1 MKMRTEL
8 HLRRDITITSTW
20 QSVTDE
26 DFDSIKDM
34 LLDRLQNG
42 TGVIAVLTQVGAI
55 EREAYVLV
63 PRIDYVIVETQPN
76 GDE

>member
-1 MKMRTEL
+1 MKLRTEL

-42 TGVIAVLTQVGAI
+42 TGVIAVLTQVGI
-55 EREAYVLV
+55 TEREAYVSV
-63 PRIDYVIVETQPN
+63 PRIDYIIVETQPN